1 MGNQVIIYSTEGCV
15 ECNFVKQLLADEGIE
30 FEVRD
35 VMKSREYQQEV
46 ERFGFMGV
54 PVTVIGDQA
63 VKGFTPEL
71 KELVEKF
78 KKEHRFQ

>member
-1 MGNQVIIYSTEGCV
+1 MSKPVIVYSTEGCV
-15 ECNFVKQLLADEGIE
+15 DCSYVKQLLKEEGIA

-35 VMKSREYQQEV
+35 VFASEEYQKEV
-46 ERFGFMGV
+46 EKFGFMGV

-71 KELVEKF
+71 KELIYNAKN
-78 KKEHRFQ
+78 